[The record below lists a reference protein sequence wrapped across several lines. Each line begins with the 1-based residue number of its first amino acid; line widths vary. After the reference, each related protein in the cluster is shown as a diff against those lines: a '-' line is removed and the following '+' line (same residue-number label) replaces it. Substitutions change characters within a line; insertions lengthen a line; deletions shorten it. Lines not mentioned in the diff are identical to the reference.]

1 MSVFC
6 VTERSQLDECVS
18 ILRLCVTTDAKPSMG
33 ASGRGIFTLI
43 RKCRIVRI
51 VRSVGDVDV
60 DSVWLYSRSI
70 RWCST

>member
-6 VTERSQLDECVS
+6 VTERSQLDEYVS

-43 RKCRIVRI
+43 RKCRMVRMVWSI
-51 VRSVGDVDV
+51 GDVDV
-60 DSVWLYSRSI
+60 DRV
-70 RWCST
+70 